1 MVERLATDW
10 SSFSEYK
17 CHPKQYLP
25 LLKANYA
32 RSASINSIFQNNT
45 GFDANESMLR
55 IVPPVDVTVSS
66 MATRH

>member
-1 MVERLATDW
+1 MVERLSTDW

-45 GFDANESMLR
+45 GFDAEEYVLLVFPPIDAIASLR
-55 IVPPVDVTVSS
+55 
-66 MATRH
+66 ATTR